1 MFDRGSSSLHTSS
14 LNVAGNYCKLGREI
28 DKSNN
33 YSFIKVWVLGNL
45 ASCEYDLS
53 QLFTCYPLI
62 LDIKNFQNAQLQAEF
77 SLDECKIQEFFISVK
92 NNVA

>member
-1 MFDRGSSSLHTSS
+1 LR
-14 LNVAGNYCKLGREI
+14 REI

-33 YSFIKVWVLGNL
+33 YLFIKVWVLGNL
-45 ASCEYDLS
+45 ASCECDIS

-62 LDIKNFQNAQLQAEF
+62 LDIKNFQNAQLQQAIDLLNQVLMKTQRAEF
-77 SLDECKIQEFFISVK
+77 SFDECKIQEFFNSVE